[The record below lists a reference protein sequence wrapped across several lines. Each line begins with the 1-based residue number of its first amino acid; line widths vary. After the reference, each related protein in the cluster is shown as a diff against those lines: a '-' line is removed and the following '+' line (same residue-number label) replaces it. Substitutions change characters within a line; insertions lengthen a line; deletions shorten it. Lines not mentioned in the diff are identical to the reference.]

1 LVAEKPGRYCGF
13 CGAPEDAVES
23 LVEGPV
29 STICNNCVVTIAE
42 NLGLGLEPAG
52 EYGEIPD
59 HAPDDSKAPS
69 SSSNHMQIPSPRE
82 IYQLLG
88 EYVIGQEKAREILS
102 IAAYQHLKRINYGLN
117 YPDVEIDKS
126 NILLIGQT
134 GTGKTLLARSL
145 AKIMNVPFVIEDA
158 NSFTQ
163 AGYIGRDVEDMLIRL
178 LEEADNDVARAERG
192 IIYID
197 EIDKIGSSR
206 SSSSA
211 VVDVSHG
218 GVQHSLL
225 KLIEGN
231 EVEISL
237 GDKRFGAKKKIIN
250 TKNILFICGG
260 AFSGLEEILR
270 KKNDKS
276 SIGFSAV
283 VEKADKETE
292 NWHAKATHE
301 DVVKYGMT
309 PEFIGRLPVLCSLNP
324 LTKSDLVSILSEPKN
339 SLVKQFKALFD
350 MDSIEVSFGQD
361 GLEAIAE
368 RAIENKT
375 GARGLR
381 SIMESVLHNSI
392 FNDDA
397 HEEGVLVV
405 DRDLVAKGAA

>member
-1 LVAEKPGRYCGF
+1 
-13 CGAPEDAVES
+13 
-23 LVEGPV
+23 
-29 STICNNCVVTIAE
+29 
-42 NLGLGLEPAG
+42 
-52 EYGEIPD
+52 
-59 HAPDDSKAPS
+59 
-69 SSSNHMQIPSPRE
+69 
-82 IYQLLG
+82 
-88 EYVIGQEKAREILS
+88 
-102 IAAYQHLKRINYGLN
+102 LKRINYGLN